1 MDFYRPPTNQG
12 AVDALVS
19 VYRALQAWKFYPKR
33 HPTRRSSLENAHS
46 ALLGVL
52 DGNDLSF
59 SCKRTGFS
67 FPDGE
72 RLTDSTVL
80 SVTLSRELFIRRVIK
95 LTFLSDLRRE
105 DLLDFLRIIALPPD
119 TIHKMGGFDKIMIEH
134 GICSIWAN
142 EFDLSE
148 IRKKRSKVEARGVT
162 PPSIDEAEGSEEA
175 TAPIE
180 LQLSQKD
187 ETTPELQLQ
196 ALLGRLA
203 TVSDEN
209 VYAMLLNQAI
219 ECAVVLKSRLDY
231 FAVFPLIELLASHLG
246 DEKRSSTMH
255 EFDRFAL
262 EQLSVGDEFLRFT
275 FGRIEQVDGLSKSAL
290 QAIIVA
296 GGPPAIMQAVEQ
308 LGIASNLAER
318 KTISTLLTNSGEMAV
333 PMLLVPL
340 VDKRWYVVRNIC
352 AILGAIA
359 CNDAIPGLITCLQH
373 SDIRVCKEAIRSL
386 AKIGGRDAESAL
398 IGILR
403 GNDKELYPQAMA
415 SLGGIKSRKSLPDLM
430 RILSAKDLLLK
441 SYSTKVDSLAAIA
454 MIGDKQVT
462 PRLLELLAERHIL
475 AANSWNL
482 FKVALIQ
489 CLGRLGDDRALPA
502 LKKHITRSGKLGAA
516 CSETIEL
523 IERSGGNADGR
534 T

>member
-12 AVDALVS
+12 AVDALVNI
-19 VYRALQAWKFYPKR
+19 YRALRDWKFYPKG

-46 ALLGVL
+46 ALLGAL
-52 DGNDLSF
+52 DGNALSF
-59 SCKRTGFS
+59 SCNRTGFS

-72 RLTDSTVL
+72 RLTDSTGL

-95 LTFLSDLRRE
+95 LTFLHDLRRE

-119 TIHKMGGFDKIMIEH
+119 TIHKLGGFDKIMIEH
-134 GICSIWAN
+134 GISSIWAN

-148 IRKKRSKVEARGVT
+148 IRNKRSKVEARGVT
-162 PPSIDEAEGSEEA
+162 PPSIDEAEGCEDA

-180 LQLSQKD
+180 PLED
-187 ETTPELQLQ
+187 EAVPELQLQ

-209 VYAMLLNQAI
+209 VYARLLNQAI
-219 ECAVVLKSRLDY
+219 GSADVLKSSLDY
-231 FAVFPLIELLASHLG
+231 LAVFPLIELLASHLG

-290 QAIIVA
+290 QAIIAA
-296 GGPPAIMQAVEQ
+296 GGPSTIIQAVEQ

-318 KTISTLLTNSGEMAV
+318 KTISALLTDAGEMAV
-333 PMLLVPL
+333 PTLLVSL
-340 VDKRWYVVRNIC
+340 ADKRWYVVRNIC

-359 CNDAIPGLITCLQH
+359 SNDTLPGLITSLQH

-398 IGILR
+398 IGLLR
-403 GNDKELYPQAMA
+403 GNDKELYPQTMA
-415 SLGGIKSRKSLPDLM
+415 SLGGIKSRKSLADLM
-430 RILSAKDLLLK
+430 RIISAKDLLLK
-441 SYSTKVDSLAAIA
+441 SYSTKVDALAAIA

-502 LKKHITRSGKLGAA
+502 LNKYITRSGKLGAA
-516 CSETIEL
+516 CVEAIEL

-534 T
+534 S